1 MKRNMF
7 ISFVAMLIV
16 VIAASL
22 CFASNPVAVQG
33 LSTDTKPTYV
43 APGSSFYETDTT
55 YTWIYR
61 QYPDG
66 TKAWVRSTTGSATT
80 FYLAT
85 LASNQEATI
94 TATAAEL
101 NNMHNNTATAAELSV
116 LHSVV
121 AGTASAS
128 SAAVLGAN
136 KNLDTLAL
144 PVSGLKIGSGAGT
157 AVTASA
163 AELNTTT
170 GTPTS
175 ITTAATPGSGT
186 NTAQFVFK
194 NAAGAAISRVFSG
207 IAYIS
212 DINGAHVGTQT
223 AFAIATNGSLTQLV
237 GGKVIEFTST
247 SSGLLGLTLTGAGG
261 SYYITFVLPQGVIAT
276 SSVITLN

>member
-194 NAAGAAISRVFSG
+194 NAAGAAISRAFSG

-212 DINGAHVGTQT
+212 DINGAHVGAQT